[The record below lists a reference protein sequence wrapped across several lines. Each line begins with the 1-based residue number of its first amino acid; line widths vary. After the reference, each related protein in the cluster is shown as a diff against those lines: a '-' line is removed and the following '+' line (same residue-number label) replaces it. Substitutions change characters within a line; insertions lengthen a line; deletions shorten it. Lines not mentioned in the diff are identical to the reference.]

1 MIVAPEA
8 LVKSD
13 QERRV
18 ILAIALS
25 VFVLMGW
32 QWFFPPPEPA
42 VVEESAQAGTSG
54 EVTDA
59 AASAAGAAPATGVAA
74 PAAAAPAAAVPAAA
88 ARTISAHSETL
99 AIDGGSGTV
108 TSENGG
114 MRTVTLTDFEAMVQ
128 VNPIWTHLTNLVM
141 GESESE
147 GDWEPYAGGDSAREV
162 LPLDAALVL
171 AGVGALDDDGAG
183 ALDGPSAYTVEML
196 GGEGSAVVA
205 TRTRTDGL
213 KITKTYR
220 PGDTPYTAKVE
231 VTIYNGTGSTVGP
244 VWVGVAERMTG
255 SAGSMFDRSANVTH
269 PQAYIDGLEAVMS
282 PEDVEGAEVER
293 FDGPVSWLGVA
304 DRYFLAAIIPDGLPT
319 AAVVMDGLPGGRL
332 GSFFLDEKA
341 LDSGASRTLTFN
353 AYVGPKDLDILRE
366 AGPDLD
372 QSVEYGWFG
381 FFSKILLMF
390 LEFFHAG
397 VGNWGVAII
406 LLTLT
411 IKLLFFRLNEKALS
425 SGEKMK
431 KLQPE
436 IEALKE
442 KFKDDQQLQSQ
453 EMMKLWKKHGVSP
466 LGGCLPML
474 VQMPVFFALY
484 TVMYYSVELYDAQFL
499 YLQDLTA
506 TDPYGVIPTTYALLM
521 IAQQAMMPTANMDP
535 TQAKMM
541 KMMPLFFAFIMFSFP
556 SGLVL
561 YFCINMLLTI
571 IQQVIIRRRLRRESD
586 AEPAAA

>member
-1 MIVAPEA
+1 M
-8 LVKSD
+8 KSD

-25 VFVLMGW
+25 VFVLMSW
-32 QWFFPPPEPA
+32 QWFFPPPEPPVA
-42 VVEESAQAGTSG
+42 EEGDGSDG
-54 EVTDA
+54 TDA
-59 AASAAGAAPATGVAA
+59 DAPGAATDVPATAAAPSAAPT
-74 PAAAAPAAAVPAAA
+74 PAAAPVAT
-88 ARTISAHSETL
+88 RTIAAHSESL
-99 AIDGGSGTV
+99 AIDGGTGSIS
-108 TSENGG
+108 SENGG
-114 MRTVTLTDFEAMVQ
+114 LRSVTLDSFEAMVE
-128 VNPIWTHLTNLVM
+128 VNPIWTHLWNSVT
-141 GESESE
+141 GDSD
-147 GDWEPYAGGDSAREV
+147 GDWVPYAGGDSARQV
-162 LPLDAALVL
+162 IDADAALVL

-183 ALDGPSAYTVEML
+183 APDGPSAYTVRKS
-196 GGEGSAVVA
+196 GDAVVA
-205 TRTRTDGL
+205 TRTRADGL
-213 KITKTYR
+213 KITKTYQ
-220 PGDTPYTAKVE
+220 PGELPYTAKVE
-231 VTIYNGTGSTVGP
+231 VTLENGTGSTVGP
-244 VWVGVAERMTG
+244 LWVGVTQRMIG

-269 PQAYIDGLEAVMS
+269 PQAYIDGLEAVMA
-282 PEDVEGAEVER
+282 PDDVAGPEVER
-293 FDGPVSWLGVA
+293 FEGPVSWLGVA
-304 DRYFLAAIIPDGLPT
+304 DRYFLAAIIPEGTPEGV
-319 AAVVMDGLPGGRL
+319 VVMDAVPGGRI
-332 GSFFLDEKA
+332 GSFYLDETA
-341 LDSGASRTLTFN
+341 LDAGASRTMSFT
-353 AYVGPKDLDILRE
+353 AYVGPKSFELLRE

-381 FFSKILLMF
+381 FFSKILLLA

-411 IKLLFFRLNEKALS
+411 IKLLFFRLNEKALA

-442 KFKDDQQLQSQ
+442 KYKDDQQLQSQ
-453 EMMKLWKKHGVSP
+453 EMMKLWQKHGVSP

-484 TVMYYSVELYDAQFL
+484 TVMYYSVELYDAEFL

-506 TDPYGVIPTTYALLM
+506 TDPYGVIPTLYALLM
-521 IAQQAMMPTANMDP
+521 IGQQALMPTANMDP

-571 IQQVIIRRRLRRESD
+571 IQQIIIRRRLRRESD
-586 AEPAAA
+586 AAPAAA

>member
-25 VFVLMGW
+25 VFVLMSW

-42 VVEESAQAGTSG
+42 VVEDPSTSG

-59 AASAAGAAPATGVAA
+59 AAPAPGAATPAPGTAAPAPGAAGAP
-74 PAAAAPAAAVPAAA
+74 AVPAVAST
-88 ARTISAHSETL
+88 RTINAHSQTL

-108 TSENGG
+108 SSENGG
-114 MRTVTLTDFEAMVQ
+114 MRTVTLTDFEAMVE
-128 VNPIWTHLTNLVM
+128 VNPIWTHLINLVM
-141 GESESE
+141 GESEGE
-147 GDWEPYAGGDSAREV
+147 WVPYVGGEAAREV

-183 ALDGPSAYTVEML
+183 SLDGPSAYEVEL
-196 GGEGSAVVA
+196 VDGKATAIVA
-205 TRTRTDGL
+205 TRTRADGL
-213 KITKTYR
+213 KITKTYS
-220 PGDTPYTAKVE
+220 PGQTPYTAKVE
-231 VTIYNGTGSTVGP
+231 VTIHNGTGSTVGP

-304 DRYFLAAIIPDGLPT
+304 DRYFLAAIIPDGMPM
-319 AAVVMDGLPGGRL
+319 ASVVMDALPGGRL
-332 GSFFLDEKA
+332 GSFYLDDNA
-341 LDSGASRTLTFN
+341 LDAGASRTLTFN
-353 AYVGPKDLDILRE
+353 AYVGPKNLDLLRE

-381 FFSKILLMF
+381 FFSKILLLF

-442 KFKDDQQLQSQ
+442 KYKDDQQLQSQ
-453 EMMKLWKKHGVSP
+453 EMMKLWQKHGVSP

-506 TDPYGVIPTTYALLM
+506 TDPYGVIPTLYALLM
-521 IAQQAMMPTANMDP
+521 IGQQALMPTANMDP